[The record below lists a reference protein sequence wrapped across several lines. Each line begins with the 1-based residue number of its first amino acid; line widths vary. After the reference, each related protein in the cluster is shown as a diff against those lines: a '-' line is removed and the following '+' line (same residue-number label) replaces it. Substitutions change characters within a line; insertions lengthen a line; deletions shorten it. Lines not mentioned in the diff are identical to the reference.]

1 MSLQMSLVFGLLVF
15 EMSYLLLLLVPLPF
29 AVRQKLVNGSVR
41 LNQSKNFKSGWA
53 FTTVMLGLQFIDCV
67 QKLNKY
73 HTSDGFPQSREVGT
87 ARYDQLASKFYS
99 QRNLYITGAV
109 LYLEV
114 SIFTVVTILKKLVA
128 KEESYRAATSVE
140 TGKGDSQT
148 SDQQEEAAELRKLI
162 KEKENDIATFRKQ
175 LEGVQR
181 QYDSLNPAEVRSK
194 SD

>member
-1 MSLQMSLVFGLLVF
+1 MSLVFGLLVF

-128 KEESYRAATSVE
+128 KEELYRAATSVE